1 MLVVS
6 GLRKLILSF
15 TLGVENQTL
24 NKNMHFCPKCS
35 YYLYLDAQE
44 GSTAVQH
51 KCKNCGYSEAL
62 KAETNQEVLILE
74 TNFRSGSSAGGA
86 ASGITVNSYTLR
98 DPTLP
103 HVKTLRCPN
112 TSCPSQTDES
122 KRDVI
127 YIKTDPTNLKF
138 QYICTTCQTQWT
150 N

>member
-1 MLVVS
+1 M
-6 GLRKLILSF
+6 R
-15 TLGVENQTL
+15 
-24 NKNMHFCPKCS
+24 FCTKCS
-35 YYLYLDAQE
+35 YYLYLVADD
-44 GSTAVQH
+44 TTVNL
-51 KCKNCGYSEAL
+51 KCKNCGYVEGL
-62 KAETNQEVLILE
+62 NPEEKEVLILE

-86 ASGITVNSYTLR
+86 ASGITVNSFTLR

-112 TSCPSQTDES
+112 GGCESQTDES